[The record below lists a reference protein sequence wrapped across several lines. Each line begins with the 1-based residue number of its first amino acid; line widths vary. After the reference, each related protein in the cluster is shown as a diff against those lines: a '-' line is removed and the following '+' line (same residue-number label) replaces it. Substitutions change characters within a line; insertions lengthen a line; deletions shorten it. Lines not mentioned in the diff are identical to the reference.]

1 MAVDVRAKRAF
12 WGIALVCMTWILV
25 IIALEIT
32 APTKPSD
39 SNDVIVSGISLNKGV
54 ASEFYFHLSNYE
66 YQKVANHIT
75 AVQKGDV
82 SALKKLVRYDCGG
95 GAGCYGLGHILA
107 QLAHQLG
114 DDKISQ
120 MAEQLNETDKEYFD
134 LWLGMGLEYGYGIP
148 MPDEQEKAL
157 PKLHAVLKN

>member
-1 MAVDVRAKRAF
+1 MRVFGLLIKITFGLFSVILLSFTLLAI
-12 WGIALVCMTWILV
+12 GIELTDARR
-25 IIALEIT
+25 
-32 APTKPSD
+32 SF
-39 SNDVIVSGISLNKGV
+39 VSGIDINGV
-54 ASEFYFHLSNYE
+54 DGTFYSHLSNQEFYE
-66 YQKVANHIT
+66 VKELING
-75 AVQKGDV
+75 VQKGDV

-107 QLAHQLG
+107 QLAYQLG

-120 MAEQLNETDKEYFD
+120 MAEQLNETDKGYFD
-134 LWLGMGLEYGYGIP
+134 LWLGMGLEYGYGIG